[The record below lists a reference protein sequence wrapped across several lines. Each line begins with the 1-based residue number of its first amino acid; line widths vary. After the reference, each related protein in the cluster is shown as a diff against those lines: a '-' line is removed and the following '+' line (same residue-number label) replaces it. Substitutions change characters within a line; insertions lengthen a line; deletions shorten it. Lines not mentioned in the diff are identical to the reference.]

1 MTTPPPTTVTGT
13 IPLGRRRGA
22 AAALPLLAGL
32 ASLAAGPSTSLS
44 AQEARIERRE
54 GHWRE
59 AITPELKR
67 AVEEGHRWLAESQ
80 QADGSWHQHVG
91 YKLNSNYEITDYNAP
106 HVGVTAL
113 ALISF
118 MAGGHLP
125 GRGRYGDNIQRGLD
139 YVLGCVTETG
149 FISDNNTRMYSHAF
163 ATLFLA
169 EIYGMSRR
177 NDVKVALQ
185 KAVNLICD
193 SQNSQGG
200 WRYRPFARESD
211 MSITVCQVVAL
222 RAARNVGI
230 TVPVRHIDD
239 AERYVRASAVD
250 SGAPGRGRLG
260 RINNMI
266 ANDGGAFRY
275 QISMHSRATF
285 PLTAAGV
292 TTLFAAGRYSTD
304 EDLIQRALD
313 YLDNQLTIFNRS
325 YQGHYFFYY
334 GHYYAVQAYYIAGG
348 ERWRQYFREMRELL
362 LSMQR
367 RDGSWPCDPGPGEAF
382 STAVATLILSIPL
395 QYLPIFQR

>member
-1 MTTPPPTTVTGT
+1 MNQHDPSAS
-13 IPLGRRRGA
+13 RRHLPAVVAVLLFGPA
-22 AAALPLLAGL
+22 AGVASTALP
-32 ASLAAGPSTSLS
+32 
-44 AQEARIERRE
+44 AQEARIERRD
-54 GHWRE
+54 GHWAE
-59 AITPELKR
+59 AITPELMR
-67 AVEEGHRWLAESQ
+67 AVEDGHRWLAEHQ

-91 YKLNSNYEITDYNAP
+91 YKLNANYEITDYNAP

-118 MAGGHLP
+118 LAGGHLP
-125 GRGRYGDNIQRGLD
+125 GRGKYGENIRRGLD

-177 NDVKVALQ
+177 NDVKAALQ

-250 SGAPGRGRLG
+250 AGTPTRGRYG
-260 RINNMI
+260 RVNII

-275 QISMHSRATF
+275 QIGMHSRATF

-292 TTLFAAGRYSTD
+292 TTLFAAGRYNYD
-304 EDLIQRALD
+304 EELIQRALD
-313 YLDNQLTIFNRS
+313 YLDDQLTVFNHS
-325 YQGHYFFYY
+325 YRGHYFFYY

-367 RDGSWPCDPGPGEAF
+367 RDGSWLCETGPGDAF

>member
-1 MTTPPPTTVTGT
+1 MKFIRYARRAHAASFLFACTALTGT
-13 IPLGRRRGA
+13 VLGQDDRVARRD
-22 AAALPLLAGL
+22 
-32 ASLAAGPSTSLS
+32 
-44 AQEARIERRE
+44 
-54 GHWRE
+54 GHWSE
-59 AITPELKR
+59 ALTPELKR
-67 AVEEGHRWLAESQ
+67 AVEDGHRWLADKQ

-91 YKLNSNYEITDYNAP
+91 YKLNSNYEITDYNVP

-113 ALISF
+113 GLMSF
-118 MAGGHLP
+118 LAGGHLP
-125 GRGRYGDNIQRGLD
+125 GRGRYGDNITRGLD
-139 YVLGCVTETG
+139 YVLGVVTETG

-177 NDVKVALQ
+177 ADVKAALQ

-193 SQNSQGG
+193 SQNNQGG

-230 TVPVRHIDD
+230 TVPVKHIDD
-239 AERYVRASAVD
+239 AERYVRQSAVD
-250 SGAPGRGRLG
+250 AGAP
-260 RINNMI
+260 INQRRASRHHHLI

-275 QISMHSRATF
+275 QLSPHSRATF

-292 TTLFAAGRYSTD
+292 TTLFAAGRYNYD
-304 EDLIQRALD
+304 EDLIRRALD
-313 YLDNQLTIFNRS
+313 YMDSQLTMFNRS

-348 ERWRQYFREMRELL
+348 EPWREYFREMRELL

-367 RDGSWPCDPGPGEAF
+367 KDGSWPCETGPGEAF
-382 STAVATLILSIPL
+382 STAVATLILSIPF

>member
-1 MTTPPPTTVTGT
+1 MKPFAHLSS
-13 IPLGRRRGA
+13 LGGARA
-22 AAALPLLAGL
+22 AAALLVALAP
-32 ASLAAGPSTSLS
+32 AA
-44 AQEARIERRE
+44 AQEGRVERRD
-54 GHWRE
+54 GHWSE
-59 AITPELKR
+59 AITLELRR
-67 AVEEGHRWLAESQ
+67 AVDDGHRWLAEHQ
-80 QADGSWHQHVG
+80 HADGSWHEHVG
-91 YKLNSNYEITDYNAP
+91 YKLNSNYEITDYNVP

-113 ALISF
+113 GLMSF
-118 MAGGHLP
+118 LAGGHLP
-125 GRGRYGDNIQRGLD
+125 GRGRYGDNIQRGLE
-139 YVLGCVTETG
+139 YVLGCVNETG

-193 SQNSQGG
+193 SQNAQGG

-239 AERYVRASAVD
+239 AERYVRQSAVD
-250 SGAPGRGRLG
+250 AGSSRRLG
-260 RINNMI
+260 RHVLGNE
-266 ANDGGAFRY
+266 GGAFRY
-275 QISMHSRATF
+275 QLNSHSRATF

-292 TTLFAAGRYSTD
+292 TTLFAAGRYNYD
-304 EDLIQRALD
+304 EEIIQRALD
-313 YLDNQLTIFNRS
+313 FMDAQMPIFNRT
-325 YQGHYFFYY
+325 YAGHYFFYY

-348 ERWRQYFREMRELL
+348 ERWREYFREMRDLL
-362 LSMQR
+362 LAMQR
-367 RDGSWPCDPGPGEAF
+367 RDGSWPCETGPGEAF
-382 STAVATLILSIPL
+382 STAVATLILSIPF

>member
-1 MTTPPPTTVTGT
+1 MIKATTPKNSSLLHRVKRIGT
-13 IPLGRRRGA
+13 AVATAGFGL
-22 AAALPLLAGL
+22 LPA
-32 ASLAAGPSTSLS
+32 T
-44 AQEARIERRE
+44 AQETRIERRD

-67 AVEEGHRWLAESQ
+67 AVEDGHRWLAQKQ

-91 YKLNSNYEITDYNAP
+91 YKLNSNYEITDYNVP
-106 HVGVTAL
+106 HVGVTSL
-113 ALISF
+113 ALIS
-118 MAGGHLP
+118 MLAGGHLP
-125 GRGRYGDNIQRGLD
+125 GRGRYGNELQRGLE
-139 YVLGCVTETG
+139 YVLGAVTETG

-177 NDVKVALQ
+177 NDVKAALQ

-193 SQNSQGG
+193 SQNNQGG

-239 AERYVRASAVD
+239 AEKYVRLSAVD
-250 SGAPGRGRLG
+250 AGTPAGRGRMA
-260 RINNMI
+260 RQQMI

-275 QISMHSRATF
+275 QIGGHGRATF

-292 TTLFAAGRYSTD
+292 TTLFAAGRYSHD
-304 EDLIQRALD
+304 EDLIRRALD
-313 YLDNQLTIFNRS
+313 YMDAQLPMFNRS

-348 ERWRQYFREMRELL
+348 ERWREYFREMRELL
-362 LSMQR
+362 LGIQQ
-367 RDGSWPCDPGPGEAF
+367 RDGAWPCETGPGEAF

>member
-1 MTTPPPTTVTGT
+1 MRPTNALRPAT
-13 IPLGRRRGA
+13 
-22 AAALPLLAGL
+22 AAALLCLAL
-32 ASLAAGPSTSLS
+32 APTAA
-44 AQEARIERRE
+44 AQESRIDRRD

-67 AVEEGHRWLAESQ
+67 AVEDGHRWLAENQ

-149 FISDNNTRMYSHAF
+149 YISDNNTRMYSHAF

-177 NDVKVALQ
+177 NDVKAALQ

-193 SQNSQGG
+193 SQNAQGG

-250 SGAPGRGRLG
+250 GGAPTRNRFGS
-260 RINNMI
+260 RISNMI

-275 QISMHSRATF
+275 QIGMHSRATF

-313 YLDNQLTIFNRS
+313 YLDGQLVIFNRS
-325 YQGHYFFYY
+325 FQGHYFFYY

-348 ERWRQYFREMRELL
+348 ERWRHYFREMRELL

-367 RDGSWPCDPGPGEAF
+367 RDGSWPCDPGPGDAF